1 MSGALGDVISVGSLG
16 LIDGDDL
23 TGKNAEKAAK
33 QASKTQAQALDKSID
48 FQRES
53 RDLAIDRIDP
63 AVEFGF
69 SQINPLTQ
77 LLTSQGQANYLQNNP
92 LFDAALDSINKA
104 TLNNQAARGKLG
116 SGGTLNALQNNYLAT
131 ALPFLNNQQNALF
144 NAVNLGTNA
153 ASGQANTI
161 NSTGANISNLL
172 GQQGDVRAAGIVGAQ
187 GAGQAAFNNLLNLGG
202 QLGSA
207 YLGGIG

>member
-116 SGGTLNALQNNYLAT
+116 SGGTLNALQNNYLST